1 MVNIRKSGKTKKHLK
16 KNIMTNKPLK
26 RKKHVQSAEGPQ
38 HVPQQ
43 PATGYNRDTIVVMPV
58 NSDTSFVYWEVTDRL
73 LRGNI
78 RKLKSG
84 SAQLMIRVFGK
95 DANQEICSF
104 ETKDRIGKSYINYK
118 PPLIPL
124 VAEIGISNGTG
135 FVGLLKSKSAQSPSP
150 GKASASGSAPVQGPH
165 KRKREVWMTFTEK
178 GREMFTIPFNER
190 YMTGAEIR
198 EYYRRIKI
206 SHAASLFSRT

>member
-1 MVNIRKSGKTKKHLK
+1 
-16 KNIMTNKPLK
+16 
-26 RKKHVQSAEGPQ
+26 
-38 HVPQQ
+38 
-43 PATGYNRDTIVVMPV
+43 MPV

-84 SAQLMIRVFGK
+84 SVQLMIKVFGE

-104 ETKDRIGKSYINYK
+104 ETKDKIGKSYISYK

-124 VAEIGISNGTG
+124 IAEIGISNGKG
-135 FVGLLKSKSAQSPSP
+135 FVGLLKSKSAYSPSP
-150 GKASASGSAPVQGPH
+150 VKGSRERKA
-165 KRKREVWMTFTEK
+165 EVWMTSTAE
-178 GREMFTIPFNER
+178 GREMFSIPFNER
-190 YMTGAEIR
+190 YMSGAEIM